1 MNARL
6 LAVTLVLLLMGF
18 LALMALQW
26 KLGTESFSARSPQE
40 VIVPLGGRKIVG
52 GGRAGVELIRRIG
65 EKAEVKVRCVAGERW
80 LKLETGKTSDEIC
93 SVRIRLLSFSS
104 ETGTLATSRAHLEV
118 TWEPEA
124 TATME
129 PTT

>member
-18 LALMALQW
+18 IALAALQW
-26 KLGTESFSARSPQE
+26 KLGVGDFSVESPQE
-40 VIVPLGGRKIVG
+40 VILPLGERMIVG
-52 GGRAGVELIRRIG
+52 GGRAGVELIRRVG
-65 EKAEVKVRCVAGERW
+65 DRAELKVRCDAGERW
-80 LKLETGKTSDEIC
+80 LTLVPGKTSDEIC
-93 SVRIRLLSFSS
+93 SLRIFLESFSS

-118 TWEPEA
+118 SWEPK
-124 TATME
+124 TAE